1 MVELKVMKVCK
12 VCKLSKVISAFPNG
26 YKTKTGYGPYCK
38 ICNNEK
44 RRKWRED
51 NRERDN
57 AKTLAYQSLRKEEAM
72 KWKNKYKRENIEKV
86 RHLSKLY
93 RIRFPEKHTQAE
105 AKRRAL
111 KKSCLVAEEKEQ
123 ILRLYSLAQSES
135 VVVCFY
141 CESEIEQNKRH
152 VDHKIPLSRGGSHS
166 VENLV
171 ISCASCNLRKG
182 RKTHEEF
189 LFGGAS

>member
-1 MVELKVMKVCK
+1 MDDVKKC
-12 VCKLSKVISAFPNG
+12 CIICGLSKSIFDFPSG

-38 ICNNEK
+38 TCNGEK
-44 RRKWRED
+44 RRKWRIE

-57 AKTLAYQSLRKEEAM
+57 AKTLAYQEANKDKIK
-72 KWKNKYKRENIEKV
+72 KWKNRYKRKNVERI
-86 RHLSKLY
+86 RSLGRSY

-105 AKRRAL
+105 AKRREI
-111 KKSCLVAEEKEQ
+111 KKSGLVAEEKEQ

-135 VVVCFY
+135 LVVCFY

-166 VENLV
+166 IENLV
-171 ISCASCNLRKG
+171 ISCASCNLKKG
-182 RKTHEEF
+182 TMTDAEF
-189 LFGGAS
+189 LQGGES